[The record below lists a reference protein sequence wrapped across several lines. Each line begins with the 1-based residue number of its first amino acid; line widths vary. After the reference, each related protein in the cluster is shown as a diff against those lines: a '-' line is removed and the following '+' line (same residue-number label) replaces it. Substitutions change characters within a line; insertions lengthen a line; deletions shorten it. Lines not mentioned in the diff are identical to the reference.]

1 MNIRFVSKD
10 IFSSEI
16 DFYSKDADFGYETE
30 HLPQR
35 WLPLLPLLPLLLL
48 LRVVFPLVDLLLL
61 RRPPDRDLRLLLLR
75 DPLLRRR
82 RLSITGPAERRGPS
96 VSSSLPSLNSS
107 SSLAAILFSWMVFM
121 SEVLR
126 ILNKNICD

>member
-10 IFSSEI
+10 IFSSGI
-16 DFYSKDADFGYETE
+16 DFYSKDADFDYETE
-30 HLPQR
+30 R
-35 WLPLLPLLPLLLL
+35 LPLLLL

-61 RRPPDRDLRLLLLR
+61 LRRRLDRDLRLLLLR

-82 RLSITGPAERRGPS
+82 RLSITGPAERRGAS

-107 SSLAAILFSWMVFM
+107 SSSAAILFSSMVFM
-121 SEVLR
+121 FEVLK
-126 ILNKNICD
+126 ILNKIICD